1 MAETLVQIFLDTVA
15 KHRKPAQ
22 FIRKRAGRWEPGAAE
37 QALADVESFAFG
49 LLASGIRRGD
59 RVAILSESRYEWPI
73 ADLAVLGLGAVVV
86 PIYPTLTAAQCRH
99 VLANSEARAL
109 VVSNE
114 AQLDKVR
121 EIRGSLPSL
130 KMSVVMDA

>member
-22 FIRKRAGRWEPGAAE
+22 FIRKRAGRWEPVPAE

-73 ADLAVLGLGAVVV
+73 ADLAILGLGAVSV
-86 PIYPTLTAAQCRH
+86 PIYPTLTAEQCRYI
-99 VLANSEARAL
+99 LENSEAKAAI
-109 VVSNE
+109 VSWSGSSPSIPRRST
-114 AQLDKVR
+114 A
-121 EIRGSLPSL
+121 RGSDRTS
-130 KMSVVMDA
+130 A